1 MAKILENGYFYMQ
14 LPKMLINSAIFFL
27 LGEMKDLSS
36 LDAKALDENDKKW
49 MNVLF
54 KKVYPPP
61 MIKTAFR

>member
-1 MAKILENGYFYMQ
+1 ML
-14 LPKMLINSAIFFL
+14 LPKTLINSAIFFL

-36 LDAKALDENDKKW
+36 LAAKALDENDKKW

-61 MIKTAFR
+61 RI